1 MYGLIG
7 KMTLAPSQRALVV
20 SALLE
25 GTRAMP
31 GCLSY
36 IVAEDPSDADAIWV
50 TEVWARQA
58 DHQAS
63 LALPA
68 VQAAIAKARPH
79 ITGFGERFET
89 MPLGGYGFAA
99 NGLARNST
107 ACSAPAV
114 LWARLN

>member
-7 KMTLAPSQRALVV
+7 KMTLASGQRTPVV

-36 IVAEDPSDADAIWV
+36 IVAEDPSDGDAIWV
-50 TEVWARQA
+50 TEVWASQA

-68 VQAAIAKARPH
+68 LQAAIAKARPH
-79 ITGFGERFET
+79 ITGFGQRIET
-89 MPLGGYGFAA
+89 TPLGGYGLAA
-99 NGLARNST
+99 AGRT
-107 ACSAPAV
+107 A
-114 LWARLN
+114 